1 MTGWRPYYRD
11 LALTLVLGMT
21 PRDHLLSVLAKAED
35 PNSGGRQMPAH
46 YGSRRHNIIS
56 TGSPVTT
63 QLLHAAGIA
72 LAFRMRGEDSVC
84 VTAFGEGSTSGG
96 DFHEALNFA
105 STHKLG
111 VVFVVEN
118 NGYAI
123 SVPVEKQMPTPH
135 VSDRAQAYGI
145 PGVSIDGNDA
155 IACYRAARDAVQRA
169 RSGAGP
175 TLLEANVHRLTSH
188 SSDDD
193 QRRYRSAEDLDAE
206 RKQDCLPRFRAL
218 LEDLGVLVPGDA
230 DAMRAE
236 LVAELDEADHVR
248 GGGGRPA
255 AGDRHAPRVRGGFL
269 MPSKTYLEAIR
280 EGMRDEMRRDQRV
293 MILGED
299 VGAKGGVFGATEGLQ
314 KEFGEMRVMDSP
326 LAESCIVG
334 VCIGAAMNGMRP
346 IAEIQFQ
353 DFIMPAV
360 DQIVSEAA
368 KMRYRSN
375 NDWGVPMVVRAPFGG
390 GIHGALYHSQSI
402 EAMFCCCARAQGG
415 GAEHRVRRQGSVDQ
429 RDARPRPGDLL
440 RAQARLPL
448 GEGRGARRRV
458 HRAAGDCL
466 SGARGRRHRHLHL
479 RDHGAHRARGCRA
492 TGRGRVRVRGGGPAL
507 SATARP
513 RSDHRSPR
521 ASAAR

>member
-1 MTGWRPYYRD
+1 VAVAKTDAVNKEGLDAQTLRAMYRHMLRSRVLDERMWVLNRQGRAPFWISAMGHEAIQVAVGMNMEPGRDWLAPYYRD

-46 YGSRRHNIIS
+46 YGSRAHNIIS

-105 STHKLG
+105 ATHKLG

-135 VSDRAQAYGI
+135 VADRAQAYGI

-155 IACYRAARDAVQRA
+155 IACYRAAREAVLRA

-175 TLLEANVHRLTSH
+175 TLLEAKVHRLTSH

-218 LEDLGVLVPGDA
+218 LEDLGVLTAGDA
-230 DAMRAE
+230 DAMRTE
-236 LVAELDEADHVR
+236 LVAELDEATEYAD
-248 GGGGRPA
+248 A
-255 AGDRHAPRVRGGFL
+255 AAD
-269 MPSKTYLEAIR
+269 
-280 EGMRDEMRRDQRV
+280 
-293 MILGED
+293 
-299 VGAKGGVFGATEGLQ
+299 
-314 KEFGEMRVMDSP
+314 P
-326 LAESCIVG
+326 LAET
-334 VCIGAAMNGMRP
+334 AMLHVY
-346 IAEIQFQ
+346 AE
-353 DFIMPAV
+353 D
-360 DQIVSEAA
+360 S
-368 KMRYRSN
+368 
-375 NDWGVPMVVRAPFGG
+375 
-390 GIHGALYHSQSI
+390 
-402 EAMFCCCARAQGG
+402 
-415 GAEHRVRRQGSVDQ
+415 
-429 RDARPRPGDLL
+429 
-440 RAQARLPL
+440 
-448 GEGRGARRRV
+448 
-458 HRAAGDCL
+458 
-466 SGARGRRHRHLHL
+466 
-479 RDHGAHRARGCRA
+479 
-492 TGRGRVRVRGGGPAL
+492 
-507 SATARP
+507 
-513 RSDHRSPR
+513 
-521 ASAAR
+521 